1 MTVDEVE
8 DITGLDFFPLLPDEE
23 EEKLESSLDT
33 TLWALKNFDYSLIE
47 KANEEGKV
55 FVENTSGDNELRNS
69 ILDIF
74 FEVFYRFKKEIF
86 YALGIEKEARAI
98 GLL

>member
-1 MTVDEVE
+1 MM
-8 DITGLDFFPLLPDEE
+8 
-23 EEKLESSLDT
+23 KKRSWS
-33 TLWALKNFDYSLIE
+33 LWALKNFDYSLIE
-47 KANEEGKV
+47 KANEEGRV
-55 FVENTSGDNELRNS
+55 YVENTNSDNELRNS

-74 FEVFYRFKKEIF
+74 MEVFYRFKREVF